1 MYEQCF
7 ISPTPLRHTSTF
19 PNTQLYAHFYFL
31 IKLIKSNL
39 WCPYSWICSL
49 PELNFL
55 IQLVRNTSRMHPRLE
70 DFFLFVH
77 PFIFIDF
84 LSVSVSYKTG
94 AYVETLKAIL

>member
-1 MYEQCF
+1 
-7 ISPTPLRHTSTF
+7 
-19 PNTQLYAHFYFL
+19 
-31 IKLIKSNL
+31 
-39 WCPYSWICSL
+39 
-49 PELNFL
+49 
-55 IQLVRNTSRMHPRLE
+55 MHPRLE